1 MLPPW
6 LLAACAVPIVLVL
19 YKSINDGIFT
29 GSTAVDEKLRAYL
42 EKLEAANDMAEVF
55 LNRMWDRALE
65 APIEATA
72 GLTNFTVITVDTDT
86 YTFATLT

>member
-42 EKLEAANDMAEVF
+42 EKLEAKCRARDGVSPSTDSISCRQ
-55 LNRMWDRALE
+55 RMTW
-65 APIEATA
+65 PKCS
-72 GLTNFTVITVDTDT
+72 
-86 YTFATLT
+86 